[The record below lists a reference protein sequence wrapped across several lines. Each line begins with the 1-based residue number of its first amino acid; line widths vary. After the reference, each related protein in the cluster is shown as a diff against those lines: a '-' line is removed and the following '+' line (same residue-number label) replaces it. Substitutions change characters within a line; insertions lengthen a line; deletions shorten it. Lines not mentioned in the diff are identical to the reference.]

1 MRQSGPPGGFG
12 KSPPVESQPPE
23 VIAHRG
29 GGGEAPE
36 NSWSSLAH
44 VRALGIR
51 VMETDVHMSAD
62 GVAVLIH
69 DPVVDRV
76 LDGCGSVR
84 DLRWEELRGMR
95 DAAGDPPVRL
105 DEALTSYPEVIFNI
119 DAKEDAA
126 AGPLE
131 RMAQRW
137 PGRIRLA
144 SFSDARLRY
153 IRSVNPAVETSLGQ
167 VAVARLVAA
176 STAPLPLASNLV
188 RAGAARYAFAAQ
200 VPVRFGPITVVTRR
214 FIRLCHRLDLAV
226 HVWTIDEPAQ
236 MHQLAALGVDGLIT
250 DYPRLALET
259 LGRTLS

>member
-1 MRQSGPPGGFG
+1 MSAAVHGAC
-12 KSPPVESQPPE
+12 VPE
-23 VIAHRG
+23 VMAHRG

-44 VRALGIR
+44 VRALGVR

-62 GVAVLIH
+62 GVAVLMH
-69 DPVVDRV
+69 DPCVERV
-76 LDGCGSVR
+76 LDGRGWVR
-84 DLRWEELRGMR
+84 DLRWEELRVMR

-105 DEALTSYPEVIFNI
+105 DEALTAYPEVIFNI

-126 AGPLE
+126 AGPLA

-153 IRSVNPAVETSLGQ
+153 IRALNPAVATSLGQ
-167 VAVARLVAA
+167 IAVASLVAA
-176 STAPLPLASNLV
+176 STAPLPLARNLV
-188 RAGAARYAFAAQ
+188 RASAARYAFAAQ
-200 VPVRFGPITVVTRR
+200 VPVRFGVVTVVTRR
-214 FIRLCHRLDLAV
+214 FIQLCHRLNLAV

-236 MHQLAALGVDGLIT
+236 MLQLAALGVDGLIT

-259 LGRTLS
+259 LGRTSS